1 MDELGAL
8 FLRTAYS
15 IPDAHAK
22 ALASY
27 IFRQVIEDVHVK
39 YSISQQD
46 MMAMNKAA
54 LNRASLF
61 VNKIK
66 DDPKLYAAF
75 AFVCVRLV
83 IGAMITVGL
92 CLLPVL
98 LEITSTGLVPPC
110 SEPITGLSSA

>member
-1 MDELGAL
+1 MELMDELGAL

-75 AFVCVRLV
+75 AMHAVEVSEWDD
-83 IGAMITVGL
+83 A
-92 CLLPVL
+92 
-98 LEITSTGLVPPC
+98 EITADEVAELKCLASML
-110 SEPITGLSSA
+110 